1 MDKHS
6 SSAPADRVQSQSGGS
21 SRFTPSIVVGR
32 TQEQACLRNE
42 LAAIASGGRLVLV
55 GGEAGIGKTTLVRD
69 LEQEARA
76 RGVRVLTGHCYD
88 RANAPPYGPWIE
100 LFESFSMAPSLPRP
114 PTALAGGRLTRVSNQ
129 AALFADVRRFFAQLA
144 ALGPVVILLEDLHW
158 ADPASIE
165 LLRYLGVYLGQWRI
179 LLVVTYRST
188 ELAKHHPLYQH
199 LPALVREA
207 DGRSLHLKGLDVD
220 TLHELVGMRY
230 RLSEADAFRLGAY
243 LVRHADGNPF
253 FAVELLR
260 ALEEDGLLRRGE
272 DRSSLGE
279 LDRIVVPT
287 LLQQVI
293 NGRIARLGA
302 DTRQPLEIAAVIGQE
317 VSLALWGKV
326 ADLDEEA
333 LLSIVERAVGAHLIE
348 PERDGVRVGFVH
360 ALTREALY
368 DGVFSPRRRIW
379 HRHVA
384 EAMLASAHPDPDAVA
399 YHLERAGDLRAWQ
412 WLERAADRAQR
423 AYAWRTASE
432 RLRDAATL
440 LQEIGGQERT
450 YCQLLFR
457 VACLL
462 RFSDT
467 DASIAALDEV
477 KRLSSRIGDAAIA
490 AEARYVRGFH
500 LCYADRFREG
510 LVEMEQG
517 LGALNALPLVATRP
531 SASIRLWYTQV
542 IPAIAQVDPA
552 DDSVLISR
560 LHAAG
565 LDFRWCPYLWQLA
578 AAGHLRQA
586 VATSER
592 IVSSLADTPGVRGGI
607 RTANAFAYHALGIA
621 QAGLGQAEEARRVW
635 SLSRALLNEVD
646 HSAMIA
652 ISLLEELRE
661 VTLTYGAACPANR
674 RRLAAEAEAELE
686 RAGGA
691 LRPGVSPRLA
701 WLGCLILDG
710 RWQEANLILQDVPAP
725 GNAYL
730 RREVTTTLAVLAHHR
745 GEPELA
751 WDQIR
756 FLLPDGPA
764 TEPGDIIHQE
774 GLFHQRLAA
783 ELCLDADD
791 LATARAW
798 TEAHD
803 RWIAWSGSVLGR
815 ADGQLTWA
823 RWHYS
828 AGDPA
833 RARAVALDSLHLA
846 AAPDQPLV
854 SLAAHRLLGEIETA
868 AGQYRQAEA
877 HLTIAINLAEVCEAP
892 FERALTLLALAET
905 RLAKGTGASVGP
917 LLDEVRELCVRLG
930 ATPTLARVEALMVRL
945 ATAREPAET
954 YPDGLTRREGDV
966 LRLLARQHTD
976 KEIAEIL
983 LISRHTASTH
993 VKHVLAKLGVVSRRE
1008 AAAYAIH
1015 HGLT

>member
-1 MDKHS
+1 MDKFK
-6 SSAPADRVQSQSGGS
+6 SSAPADRVHGRTGGS
-21 SRFTPSIVVGR
+21 SRFALSMLVGR
-32 TQEQACLRNE
+32 TQEQAYLRKE
-42 LAAIASGGRLVLV
+42 LAAIANGGRLVLV
-55 GGEAGIGKTTLVRD
+55 GGEAGIGKTTLARD
-69 LEQEARA
+69 LVEEARA
-76 RGVRVLTGHCYD
+76 HGVRVLTGHCYD
-88 RANAPPYGPWIE
+88 RTNAPPYGPWLE
-100 LFESFSMAPSLPRP
+100 LFESFHTGTSLPRP
-114 PTALAGGRLTRVSNQ
+114 PTALAGGRLKRVSNQ
-129 AALFADVRRFFAQLA
+129 AILFADVRRFFAQLA
-144 ALGPVVILLEDLHW
+144 GLGPLVILLEDLHW

-165 LLRYLGVYLGQWRI
+165 LLRYLGVYLGQWTI

-188 ELAKHHPLYQH
+188 ELAQHHPLYQH

-207 DGRSLHLKGLDVD
+207 DGRSLHLKGLDVN
-220 TLHELVGMRY
+220 TLHELVGMHY
-230 RLSEADAFRLGAY
+230 RLPGADAFRLVAY

-302 DTRQPLEIAAVIGQE
+302 DMRQPLEIAAVIGQE
-317 VSLALWGKV
+317 VSLALWGAV

-333 LLSIVERAVGAHLIE
+333 LLSIVERAVGVHLME

-368 DGVFSPRRRIW
+368 DGIFPPRRRIW

-384 EAMLASAHPDPDAVA
+384 EAMMASAYPDPDAVA

-423 AYAWRTASE
+423 VYAWRTASQ

-467 DASIAALDEV
+467 AASIAALDEV
-477 KRLSSRIGDAAIA
+477 RRLSSRIGDAAIA
-490 AEARYVRGFH
+490 AEAQYVRGFH
-500 LCYADRFREG
+500 FCYADRFREG
-510 LVEMEQG
+510 LVEMEKG
-517 LGALNALPLVATRP
+517 LQALNALPLVATRP
-531 SASIRLWYTQV
+531 SASIRFWYTQL

-552 DDSVLISR
+552 DDNVLITR

-565 LDFRWCPYLWQLA
+565 LDFRRCPYLWQLA
-578 AAGHLRQA
+578 AAGYLRQA

-592 IVSSLADTPGVRGGI
+592 IVSLLADTPGVSGGI
-607 RTANAFAYHALGIA
+607 RTANAFTYHALGIA
-621 QAGLGQAEEARRVW
+621 QAWLGQAEEARRVW
-635 SLSRALLNEVD
+635 ALSRALLNEVD

-652 ISLLEELRE
+652 LSLLGELRD
-661 VTLTYGAACPANR
+661 VASTYGAARPADR
-674 RRLAAEAEAELE
+674 RRLAAEAEAEME

-691 LRPGVSPRLA
+691 FRPGVSPRLA
-701 WLGCLILDG
+701 WLGCLVLDA
-710 RWQEANLILQDVPAP
+710 RWHEANQILQDLPAP

-730 RREVTTTLAVLAHHR
+730 RREVSATLAALAHHR
-745 GEPELA
+745 GEPERA

-756 FLLPDGPA
+756 SLLPDGPA

-783 ELCLDADD
+783 ELCLDDGD

-803 RWIAWSGSVLGR
+803 RWLAWSGSVLGR
-815 ADGQLTWA
+815 ADGQLAWA
-823 RWHYS
+823 RWHHT
-828 AGDPA
+828 AGEPAEA
-833 RARAVALDSLHLA
+833 RARAFESLHTA
-846 AAPDQPLV
+846 TAPDQPLV

-877 HLTIAINLAEVCEAP
+877 HLTVALDLAKVCEAP
-892 FERALTLLALAET
+892 FERVLTLLALAGA
-905 RLAKGTGASVGP
+905 RLAKGVDDSTGP
-917 LLDEVRELCVRLG
+917 LLDEVRDLCIRLD
-930 ATPTLARVEALMVRL
+930 AKLTLARVEALMARL
-945 ATAREPAET
+945 ARAPEPAET
-954 YPDGLTRREGDV
+954 YPNGLTRREGDV

-983 LISRHTASTH
+983 FISRHTASTH

-1008 AAAYAIH
+1008 AAAYAVH